1 MGFIE
6 SPLRRHSRSCVH
18 SRLDR
23 RPGFGPGLPH
33 PGRVPLLPFL
43 PASAASSAG
52 VRSEDRTL
60 ERPAGLLHPAA
71 GRGVRH
77 VSDSRS
83 ASRPSVTR
91 RSFRSLPQWRRPF
104 EAFSSPDSQTTS
116 SPPSPRGGVRS
127 PDGVPSRRWTSCAA
141 VRVATVRC
149 LCPRPQGFLPPGELV
164 VGVPRCHVTPLDA
177 PMGFGSTRSDACRA
191 RRAPD
196 GRWPPVCTRR
206 HQTAPGVPPPESD
219 EKAKILGFVWLRA
232 GRCWD
237 RPEGRPPAG
246 PARWQPEDCYASGP
260 ARLDPRR
267 SPTGIGRMIR
277 TPRRAPG
284 PALCRTP
291 KGTVERR

>member
-18 SRLDR
+18 SHLDR

-43 PASAASSAG
+43 PASAVSSAG

-77 VSDSRS
+77 VSDSRL

-104 EAFSSPDSQTTS
+104 EASSSPDSQTTS
-116 SPPSPRGGVRS
+116 SPPAPCGACVHRMACPLAVGPPAPLSVSPRCGPVSSTSGPSSAGGARCQ
-127 PDGVPSRRWTSCAA
+127 RAA
-141 VRVATVRC
+141 LPRHTARCSHGLWIDTIRC
-149 LCPRPQGFLPPGELV
+149 LP
-164 VGVPRCHVTPLDA
+164 
-177 PMGFGSTRSDACRA
+177 
-191 RRAPD
+191 RAPRA
-196 GRWPPVCTRR
+196 GRPMAARSTRR

-219 EKAKILGFVWLRA
+219 EKAKILGFVWLRV

-260 ARLDPRR
+260 ARPDSRR
-267 SPTGIGRMIR
+267 SPTGIGRSD
-277 TPRRAPG
+277 PD
-284 PALCRTP
+284 TP
-291 KGTVERR
+291 KGTRTRALTTPKGRVERR